1 MKNLILIGRG
11 SRAKSSLIDALL
23 TPQYGFRTRKYP
35 PAEDG
40 WSPIYL
46 HGFTEL
52 QTCSQDQLVGRCKNH
67 HSQRIGGAFDRIGVP
82 FLENIPAGAVVVL
95 DELGFLEQDDLL
107 FQQAVF
113 RLLDGDYRVLVSMK
127 DKDNPF
133 LHSVKA
139 HPKSQCVLFQA
150 EQTAAL
156 RRELPSRFPWLK
168 ISHK

>member
-35 PAEDG
+35 PEENG

-46 HGFTEL
+46 HGFS
-52 QTCSQDQLVGRCKNH
+52 QPQVCSQEHLVGRCKNH
-67 HSQRIGGAFDRIGVP
+67 HSDRIAGAFDRIGAP
-82 FLENIPAGAVVVL
+82 LLENIPAGAIVVL
-95 DELGFLEQDDLL
+95 DELGFLEQEDLL

-113 RLLDGDYRVLVSMK
+113 RLLDGDYRLLVSMK

-133 LHSVKA
+133 LHAVKA
-139 HPKSQCVLFQA
+139 HPRSQCVLFQA
-150 EQTAAL
+150 EQAEAL
-156 RRELPSRFPWLK
+156 RRELPVRFPWLE
-168 ISHK
+168 ISQK